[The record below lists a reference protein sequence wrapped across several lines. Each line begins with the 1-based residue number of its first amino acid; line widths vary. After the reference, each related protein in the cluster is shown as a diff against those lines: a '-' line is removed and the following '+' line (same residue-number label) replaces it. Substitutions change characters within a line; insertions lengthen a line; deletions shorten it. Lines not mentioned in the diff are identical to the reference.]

1 MDQYDHERPGANGEH
16 MKRGT
21 TIAAMVV
28 LALSIGTAAG
38 EDANADANDSK
49 LDVFKKHAEPI
60 GRLIKLGWRGERLQL
75 DRDHWG
81 GAEDIAKRIKRQE
94 QMVKKLMARG
104 LPEKFARKQAE
115 QRMNRAPVEEAFAK
129 LRQAAGSFRSGMSGR
144 GGILLKQFS
153 GNDLTGQMTQGNGEL
168 VIRVTELL
176 GDGRSIVVSDAT
188 SGEFGL
194 NLIDP
199 SGETILVLHQG
210 EDGKVKLVHV
220 DGETMKHLSAE
231 SFLELYA
238 EHSEYCNKTLFPAI
252 RATGVKLPLGPYD
265 ERIISAV
272 VSRLRGHIDNAERKR
287 IHKALDELEASD
299 YPTRQEA
306 TKRLLDNYVRWRP
319 VILKEMKERQLSR
332 EAKSRLESVITAN
345 TDVNQSGQLMDA
357 LGLLKDPA
365 YLVEILGRTK
375 DDGRKVVLDQLRK
388 VTKQDIGD
396 DVKAWRAWLKQRED
410 GKK

>member
-1 MDQYDHERPGANGEH
+1 

-21 TIAAMVV
+21 TMAAMMV

-49 LDVFKKHAEPI
+49 LDVFKKHADPI
-60 GRLIKLGWRGERLQL
+60 GRLIKLGWRGKYLQL

-94 QMVKKLMARG
+94 EMVKKLMARG

-176 GDGRSIVVSDAT
+176 GDGRSIVVSDSS

-199 SGETILVLHQG
+199 SGETVLVLHQG
-210 EDGKVKLVHV
+210 EKGKVKLVHV
-220 DGETMKHLSAE
+220 DGETMKHLRAD
-231 SFLELYA
+231 SFLKLYA
-238 EHSEYCNKTLFPAI
+238 ENTEFCHKRLFPAI

-265 ERIISAV
+265 EQIISAV
-272 VSRLRGHIDNAERKR
+272 VSRLRGHIDDAERKR

-299 YPTRQEA
+299 YPTRQDA
-306 TKRLLDNYVRWRP
+306 TKRLLDNYARWRP
-319 VILKEMKERQLSR
+319 VILKEMNKRQLSR
-332 EAKSRLESVITAN
+332 EAKSRLEGVMKAN

-357 LGLLKDPA
+357 LGLLSNPE
-365 YLVEILGRTK
+365 YLVEILDRTK
-375 DDGRKVVLDQLRK
+375 DDGRDAVVKQLRK
-388 VTKQDIGD
+388 VTEQDISD
-396 DVKAWRAWLKQRED
+396 DVDAWKAWLKTRQGARGD
-410 GKK
+410 

>member
-1 MDQYDHERPGANGEH
+1 
-16 MKRGT
+16 
-21 TIAAMVV
+21 
-28 LALSIGTAAG
+28 
-38 EDANADANDSK
+38 
-49 LDVFKKHAEPI
+49 
-60 GRLIKLGWRGERLQL
+60 
-75 DRDHWG
+75 
-81 GAEDIAKRIKRQE
+81 
-94 QMVKKLMARG
+94 
-104 LPEKFARKQAE
+104 
-115 QRMNRAPVEEAFAK
+115 
-129 LRQAAGSFRSGMSGR
+129 
-144 GGILLKQFS
+144 
-153 GNDLTGQMTQGNGEL
+153 
-168 VIRVTELL
+168 
-176 GDGRSIVVSDAT
+176 
-188 SGEFGL
+188 
-194 NLIDP
+194 
-199 SGETILVLHQG
+199 
-210 EDGKVKLVHV
+210 
-220 DGETMKHLSAE
+220 
-231 SFLELYA
+231 
-238 EHSEYCNKTLFPAI
+238 
-252 RATGVKLPLGPYD
+252 
-265 ERIISAV
+265 
-272 VSRLRGHIDNAERKR
+272 LRGHIDNAERKR

>member
-1 MDQYDHERPGANGEH
+1 

-21 TIAAMVV
+21 TMAAMMV

-49 LDVFKKHAEPI
+49 LDVFKKHADPI
-60 GRLIKLGWRGERLQL
+60 GRLIKLGWRGKYLQL

-94 QMVKKLMARG
+94 EMVKKLMARG

-176 GDGRSIVVSDAT
+176 GDGRSIVVSDSS

-199 SGETILVLHQG
+199 SGETVLVLHQG
-210 EDGKVKLVHV
+210 QKGKVKLVHV
-220 DGETMKHLSAE
+220 DGETMKHLRAD
-231 SFLELYA
+231 SFLKLYA
-238 EHSEYCNKTLFPAI
+238 ENTEFCHKRLFPAI

-265 ERIISAV
+265 EQIISAV
-272 VSRLRGHIDNAERKR
+272 VSRLRGHIDDAERKR

-299 YPTRQEA
+299 YPTRQDA
-306 TKRLLDNYVRWRP
+306 TKRLLDNYARWRP
-319 VILKEMKERQLSR
+319 VILKEMNKRQLSR
-332 EAKSRLESVITAN
+332 EAKSRLEGVMKAN

-357 LGLLKDPA
+357 LGLLSNPE
-365 YLVEILGRTK
+365 YLVEILDRTK
-375 DDGRKVVLDQLRK
+375 DDGRDAVVKQLRK
-388 VTKQDIGD
+388 VTEQDIGD
-396 DVKAWRAWLKQRED
+396 DVDAWKAWLKTRQGARGD
-410 GKK
+410 